1 MRPLR
6 LTSLLAVSSLACIAA
21 AAIACSSSSSDG
33 GGAPATS
40 GTGPDAGAGV
50 AFDLDGVYVATDP
63 DAGATDPADLVGDVW
78 RFHDGAYSVHPLAC
92 PTETDESADS
102 GIAFGDD
109 DAGDDDTYAFFPPDF
124 TGGASCD
131 SSGTFAI
138 SADGTS
144 LALTDGV
151 TGMTTTESFVP
162 LQWLPPEGGEDDAG
176 AGDGDAGAVVGQSLP
191 GRLAHA
197 VGGLVTPGGAVVKT
211 SDVTLVNAGGKLLTA
226 AGCSGVSA
234 ASGAA
239 TGAFVRLASDVG
251 FSCLQTQLTLPAFD
265 IPAGPDGGAYCTQLG
280 GSCTTENY
288 YGRHGVGFI
297 YDEFLGGGN
306 PAECGFEY
314 MPGAETTSGK
324 QGSPRW
330 VPYVRGDSGYYRYG
344 QTSDGS
350 ITGYPAGSA
359 VTLLCTVDSGGHLQ
373 MKINGSLIYDAN
385 APHALLSS
393 PQSFDPSATHVM
405 RVTAIAWP
413 ETLNKTA
420 AQIATLKANHQFF
433 PPYTCQPLD
442 KLQVTYTSSV
452 ACSTGSGS
460 PDTPYTCGSSG
471 ETWKPSATGIGYT
484 LTPSSE
490 VTDVPSGSACTDTL
504 FPGGN

>member
-1 MRPLR
+1 MRQLR
-6 LTSLLAVSSLACIAA
+6 VTSWLAVSSLACVAA
-21 AAIACSSSSSDG
+21 VAVACSSSGSDDG
-33 GGAPATS
+33 VAPAAS
-40 GTGPDAGAGV
+40 APVADAGAGV
-50 AFDLDGVYVATDP
+50 AFALDGVYVATDP

-78 RFHDGAYSVHPLAC
+78 RFHDGAYSVHPLLC
-92 PTETDESADS
+92 PTATDESV
-102 GIAFGDD
+102 
-109 DAGDDDTYAFFPPDF
+109 DAGDDDDDDDDYAFFPPDF

-131 SSGTFAI
+131 RSGTFAI

-144 LALTDGV
+144 LALTDDA
-151 TGMTTTESFVP
+151 TGMTTTEPFVP
-162 LQWLPPEGGEDDAG
+162 LQWLPPADTGDDDSG
-176 AGDGDAGAVVGQSLP
+176 ADDGDAGTVSGQSLP
-191 GRLAHA
+191 GQLAHA

-211 SDVTLVNAGGKLLTA
+211 SDVTLVKAGGTLLTA

-265 IPAGPDGGAYCTQLG
+265 IPAGPDGGAYCTKLG

-288 YGRHGVGFI
+288 YGRHGVGFV
-297 YDEFLGGGN
+297 YDEFLGGAN

-314 MPGAETTSGK
+314 MPGAETKSGT

-330 VPYVRGDSGYYRYG
+330 VPYVRGDSGYYKYG

-350 ITGYPAGSA
+350 ITGYPPGSA
-359 VTLLCTVDSGGHLQ
+359 VTLLCSVDSGGHLQ
-373 MKINGSLIYDAN
+373 MKVNGSLIYDAN
-385 APHALLSS
+385 APHDLLSS

-405 RVTAIAWP
+405 RVSAIAWP

-420 AQIATLKANHQFF
+420 AQVATLKANHQFF

-442 KLQVTYTSSV
+442 KLQVTYTSSM
-452 ACSTGSGS
+452 ACSTSAGT
-460 PDTPYTCGSSG
+460 PDTPYNCGPSG

-490 VTDVPSGSACTDTL
+490 VTDVPSGNACTDTL
-504 FPGGN
+504 FPKGN